1 MPSSTDD
8 PWRHEVS
15 RSLGKIE
22 ANIDILVKSR
32 EDDSGRIKE
41 LETKQ
46 NKRDGIVAAAIL
58 LVPFFT
64 EPIKRL
70 LNIG

>member
-1 MPSSTDD
+1 MTED

-22 ANIDILVKSR
+22 ANIDLLVESR
-32 EDDSGRIKE
+32 KEDSGRIKE
-41 LETKQ
+41 LEIKQ

-64 EPIKRL
+64 EPIKKL